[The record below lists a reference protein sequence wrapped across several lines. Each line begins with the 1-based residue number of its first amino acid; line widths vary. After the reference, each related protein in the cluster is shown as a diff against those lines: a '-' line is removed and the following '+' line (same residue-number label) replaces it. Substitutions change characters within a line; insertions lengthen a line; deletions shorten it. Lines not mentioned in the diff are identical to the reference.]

1 MEKRYRAAITAMR
14 SDYSFQRE
22 LKLLEKNGFDADVV
36 PLDATR
42 DEERII
48 SSMQEY
54 EYILAGPELWSRR
67 VIEALPKLRMIARL
81 GTGTDAVDLDA
92 AAERGVT
99 VVNTPGANAGAVA
112 QHTVALMLT
121 LSSGICA
128 GDRRVRRGEPGK
140 SVGRELSGATV
151 GLVGFGDIAQRV
163 AEMLTGFHAKV
174 VASYRVT
181 KDEAAAQ
188 RLGVELVSREK
199 LLACADYVSLHI
211 PLTEETD
218 KLAGR
223 EFFNAMKQDAFFINT
238 ARAGIVDEAAL
249 HRALAEKKLAGAG
262 LDVYENASLFLD
274 FDNVI
279 LTPYMAFSTREGM
292 WAMTSR
298 AIQSVTE
305 HMEGKKISGSV
316 CGQKNKKGELQ

>member
-22 LKLLEKNGFDADVV
+22 LELLDKNGFDTDIV

-42 DEERII
+42 DEARII

-112 QHTVALMLT
+112 QHTVALMLA

-163 AEMLTGFHAKV
+163 ADFRFACFAHCARRSSVPLGARFVRPRRARRRGRLYCEK
-174 VASYRVT
+174 ASRHS
-181 KDEAAAQ
+181 
-188 RLGVELVSREK
+188 LGLS
-199 LLACADYVSLHI
+199 
-211 PLTEETD
+211 
-218 KLAGR
+218 
-223 EFFNAMKQDAFFINT
+223 
-238 ARAGIVDEAAL
+238 
-249 HRALAEKKLAGAG
+249 
-262 LDVYENASLFLD
+262 ASLNRVGARF
-274 FDNVI
+274 F
-279 LTPYMAFSTREGM
+279 A
-292 WAMTSR
+292 
-298 AIQSVTE
+298 
-305 HMEGKKISGSV
+305 
-316 CGQKNKKGELQ
+316 